1 MDKYT
6 FDFFES
12 MAVARLVWILIF
24 SDGGIDR
31 RESDFFEQMLQSMNI
46 SSESFESSLSDPI
59 EHVYD
64 VVKAMSVEKR
74 SECAKLLNLAV
85 GSDKV
90 VGLSELSRLNEILEK
105 TEIFRPD
112 KKHMKKL
119 EGGFS

>member
-6 FDFFES
+6 FNFSES

-31 RESDFFEQMLQSMNI
+31 RESDFFEQMLQSMDI
-46 SSESFESSLSDPI
+46 SSELFESSLSEPV
-59 EHVYD
+59 EHAYD
-64 VVKAMSVEKR
+64 VVKAMPTEKR
-74 SECAKLLNLAV
+74 RECAKLLNMAV

-90 VGLSELSRLNEILEK
+90 VVLSELSRLNDILEK
-105 TEIFRPD
+105 TEIFRQD
-112 KKHMKKL
+112 EKHSKKS